1 MSLFLVIYFILLLA
15 FGVIYIMLIGGYT
28 LGWYMLSTYTAK
40 TNKTYSTKATIIIP
54 ARNEEENIQLSLF
67 DLVNQSISPSN
78 FEIVVVDDNST
89 DQTSLMVEETINQ
102 NPGVKISLIKL
113 KDGELNTPYKKNAIL
128 EGIENS
134 TGELIITTDADCR
147 FSENW
152 LSTLLNFYENEKP
165 KMIVG
170 PVSFH
175 NDETF
180 FEKLQTIEFLSLIA
194 VTGGAV
200 RINKPIMCNGAN
212 LAYEK
217 KTFYEAGGFGDDRFS
232 SGDDVFL
239 LLKIRK
245 LFGNKSIRFLKNH
258 NAIVY
263 TEPKKNLKEFIHQR
277 IRWASKN
284 KGYDANIL
292 IVSFSVYMV
301 NLLLI
306 IGVVYAIFNPELF
319 YLIALLVFAKALI
332 DVPILFGI
340 FHFIKQ
346 KKALLLAFPL
356 VVLYP
361 IYIVLTGALGIVS
374 QYQWKGRNVKI

>member
-1 MSLFLVIYFILLLA
+1 MSLFLVIYFILLSA
-15 FGVIYIMLIGGYT
+15 FGVVYIMLIGGYT
-28 LGWYMLSTYTAK
+28 LGWFLLSSYPDITK
-40 TNKTYSTKATIIIP
+40 TKFKTIASIIIP
-54 ARNEEENIQLSLF
+54 ARNEEENIQLSLQ
-67 DLVNQSISPSN
+67 DLAKQKFPYAN
-78 FEIVVVDDNST
+78 FEIIVVDDNST
-89 DQTSLMVEETINQ
+89 DLTAQKVKEIIAQ
-102 NPGVKISLIKL
+102 QPDCKISLINL
-113 KDGELNTPYKKNAIL
+113 RGGEYNTPYKKNAIL
-128 EGIENS
+128 AGIEHSN
-134 TGELIITTDADCR
+134 GDLIVTTDADCR
-147 FSENW
+147 FSANW
-152 LSTLLNFYENEKP
+152 LATLMNFYEKEKP

-175 NDETF
+175 NDNTF

-217 KTFYEAGGFGDDRFS
+217 KAFYETGGFGEDRFS

-239 LLKIRK
+239 LFKIRK
-245 LFGNKSIRFLKNH
+245 IFGNKSIRFLKH
-258 NAIVY
+258 KNAIVF
-263 TEPKKNLKEFIHQR
+263 TEAKKTLKEFIHQR

-292 IVSFSVYMV
+292 VVSFSVYMI

-306 IGVVYAIFNPELF
+306 IGFIYAIFNAEWLGLMTF
-319 YLIALLVFAKALI
+319 LILIKGLI

-340 FHFIKQ
+340 FHFIKR
-346 KKALLLAFPL
+346 KKALFLALPL
-356 VVLYP
+356 IVLYP
-361 IYIVLTGALGIVS
+361 VYIVLTGALGIVS

>member
-1 MSLFLVIYFILLLA
+1 MSLFLVIYFILLSV

-28 LGWYMLSTYTAK
+28 LGWFMLSSYPDKNKTAFK
-40 TNKTYSTKATIIIP
+40 TNASIIIP
-54 ARNEEENIQLSLF
+54 ARNEEQNIQLSLL
-67 DLVNQSISPSN
+67 DLIKQNISSFN
-78 FEIVVVDDNST
+78 FEIIVVDDNST
-89 DQTSLMVEETINQ
+89 DQTSSHVEAIINQ
-102 NPGVKISLIKL
+102 NPGFKISLIKL
-113 KDGELNTPYKKNAIL
+113 KDGKSNTPFKKNAIL
-128 EGIENS
+128 AGIEHS

-147 FSENW
+147 FPENW
-152 LSTLLNFYENEKP
+152 LATMLTFYEEEKP

-175 NDETF
+175 NDHSF

-217 KTFYEAGGFGDDRFS
+217 KAFYEAGAFGDDRFS

-245 LFGNKSIRFLKNH
+245 LFGNTSIRFLKNNH
-258 NAIVY
+258 AIVF
-263 TEPKKNLKEFIHQR
+263 TEAKKTLKEFIHQR

-292 IVSFSVYMV
+292 VVSFSVYMI

-306 IGVVYAIFNPELF
+306 VGFTYSIFNAQWLGLITMFILF
-319 YLIALLVFAKALI
+319 KALI
-332 DVPILFGI
+332 DIPILFGI
-340 FHFIKQ
+340 FHFIKR
-346 KKALLLAFPL
+346 KKALLLALPL

-361 IYIVLTGALGIVS
+361 LYIVLTGALGIVS

>member
-1 MSLFLVIYFILLLA
+1 MSLFLVIYFILLFA
-15 FGVIYIMLIGGYT
+15 FGVVYIMLIGGYT
-28 LGWYMLSTYTAK
+28 LGWFMLSSYPEK
-40 TNKTYSTKATIIIP
+40 NKTTFKTQASIIIP
-54 ARNEEENIQLSLF
+54 ARNEEQNIQLSLL
-67 DLVNQSISPSN
+67 DLIKQNISSSN
-78 FEIVVVDDNST
+78 FEIIVVDDNSI
-89 DQTSLMVEETINQ
+89 DMTSLKVEETINQ
-102 NPGVKISLIKL
+102 NPNIKISLIKL

-128 EGIENS
+128 AGIENS

-152 LSTLLNFYENEKP
+152 LSTMLDFYESEKP

-175 NDETF
+175 NDYTF

-217 KTFYEAGGFGDDRFS
+217 NAFYEAGGFGDDRFS

-239 LLKIRK
+239 LFKIRK
-245 LFGNKSIRFLKNH
+245 LFGNKSICFLKNYK
-258 NAIVY
+258 AVVF
-263 TEPKKNLKEFIHQR
+263 TEAKKSLKEFIHQR

-284 KGYDANIL
+284 KGYDLNIL
-292 IVSFSVYMV
+292 MVSFSVYMV

-306 IGVVYAIFNPELF
+306 IGVIYSIFNTELL
-319 YLIALLVFAKALI
+319 YLMAILVLVKALI

-340 FHFIKQ
+340 FHFIKR
-346 KKALLLAFPL
+346 KKALFLALPL

-361 IYIVLTGALGIVS
+361 LYIVLTGALGIVS